1 LENPWIAAPPNFVIE
16 KSLSYQ
22 GRRKWPPS
30 FSKLFPNI
38 SLAVLSDFKGLERK
52 NLGGPSSQASFLGSA
67 RLSPGQARLNISR
80 ETHYSRG
87 RRKGERFH
95 RLFFITY

>member
-52 NLGGPSSQASFLGSA
+52 NVQRVYRQGKRGSIFPVRPIIA
-67 RLSPGQARLNISR
+67 EAEEKENGFIV
-80 ETHYSRG
+80 
-87 RRKGERFH
+87 
-95 RLFFITY
+95 LFFITY